1 MQLHKIFFRKLIIG
15 LVLVVIAAAVS
26 LFIKDALDTKEP
38 TSALPILTVRCNGA
52 PISTDSVYMAE
63 YQWNFWTS
71 VERMVSTYSPSN
83 VRDQIIATNVLPNLP
98 ISIEYSRDAISTTV
112 SRAVSVDSADFMIVE
127 PDQNGNIYTPP
138 IPGNYIYKVEA
149 SFDRGSVIYYFAI
162 SVTEMY

>member
-1 MQLHKIFFRKLIIG
+1 MQQPRIFLRKILLG
-15 LVLVVIAAAVS
+15 LVLVILAAAIS

-38 TSALPILTVRCNGA
+38 TAALPILTVRCNGA
-52 PISTDSVYMAE
+52 PISVDSVYMAE

-71 VERMVSTYSPSN
+71 VERLVNTYTPTN
-83 VRDQIIATNVLPNLP
+83 IREQVIATNVLPNLP

-112 SRAVSVDSADFMIVE
+112 SRAVSVDSTDFLTVE
-127 PDQNGNIYTPP
+127 PDKNGNIYTPP

>member
-38 TSALPILTVRCNGA
+38 TSALPILSVRCNGA
-52 PISTDSVYMAE
+52 PISSDSVYMAE

-71 VERMVSTYSPSN
+71 VERMVSTYSSSN